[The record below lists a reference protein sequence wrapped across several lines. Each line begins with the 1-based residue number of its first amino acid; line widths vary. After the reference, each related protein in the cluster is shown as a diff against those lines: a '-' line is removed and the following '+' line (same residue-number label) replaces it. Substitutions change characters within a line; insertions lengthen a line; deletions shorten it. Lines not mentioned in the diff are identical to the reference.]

1 MNSRER
7 IQAVLNGKP
16 PDHTPLT
23 TWCFGLKPEPGLTWE
38 QKGRSIEY
46 WYSLRMEHLHTLP
59 QPWNLDD
66 ELRRVQA
73 WQSLGV
79 DDVIDVSIPWSMSSE
94 VTYRDTTLNPGD
106 NAGDTEYPVMLREY
120 KTPAGALR
128 HAVKKT
134 GEEQGP
140 GWVVQPDTVPL
151 IEDFNIPRATMHAV
165 SSTEDI
171 AKIRYLYMQP
181 GEQEKNWFEKRMED
195 IAIGNGGEVA
205 VQAWSAFG
213 MDAAVW
219 FCGAEGAVF
228 MAMDYP
234 EQFGKLMDIIAGTDY
249 ARTGL
254 ACSSPEI
261 DIVVQRGWYS
271 STDFWSPALFDRY
284 VFPHLKECASLAH
297 DHGKKYGY
305 VMTTGVATLGDR
317 LIDAGVDLL
326 YFADPVQDGLP
337 LKRAVELTKR
347 GMTVVGGANAVS
359 LASRNKK
366 QIEREI
372 ERAVEILSPTN
383 RFILHPV
390 DAVFPD
396 TPWESI
402 EIMIDC
408 WRRCW

>member
-7 IQAVLNGKP
+7 INAVLNGAA

-23 TWCFGLKPEPGLTWE
+23 TWCFGLKPPTELSWKRE
-38 QKGRSIEY
+38 GRRIEY

-59 QPWNLDD
+59 QPWTLDD
-66 ELRRVQA
+66 EFRRISA

-79 DDVIDVSIPWSMSSE
+79 DDIIDVSIPWSMSSD
-94 VTYRDTTLNPGD
+94 VTYSDATLKPG
-106 NAGDTEYPVMLREY
+106 ASGGDTGYPVMVREY
-120 KTPAGALR
+120 TTPVGTLR

-134 GEEQGP
+134 GEDQGP
-140 GWVVQPDTVPL
+140 GWVIQPEIVPV
-151 IEDFNIPRATMHAV
+151 IEDFNIPRAVEHAV
-165 SSTEDI
+165 SSPEDI
-171 AKIRYLYMQP
+171 AKIRFLYQDP
-181 GEQEKNWFEKRMED
+181 GETEKQWFEKRMSD
-195 IAIGNGGEVA
+195 ISSHGRGTVP

-219 FCGAEGAVF
+219 FCGAEGAVL

-234 EQFGKLMDIIAGTDY
+234 EEFGELMRIIAETDY
-249 ARTGL
+249 ARTEL
-254 ACSSPEI
+254 ACTSQEI

-271 STDFWSPALFDRY
+271 STDFWSPTLFDRY
-284 VFPHLKECASLAH
+284 VFPHLKECVSLAH
-297 DHGKKYGY
+297 KHGKKYGY
-305 VMTTGVATLGDR
+305 VMTTGVDNLGER

-337 LKRAVELTKR
+337 LKRAVELTSR
-347 GMTVVGGANAVS
+347 GMTVIGGTNSVTLAV
-359 LASRNKK
+359 RNRE
-366 QIEREI
+366 QIEEEV
-372 ERAVEILSPTN
+372 ERAIEALSPTN

-408 WRRCW
+408 WKRCR

>member
-1 MNSRER
+1 
-7 IQAVLNGKP
+7 
-16 PDHTPLT
+16 
-23 TWCFGLKPEPGLTWE
+23 
-38 QKGRSIEY
+38 
-46 WYSLRMEHLHTLP
+46 MEHLHTLP
-59 QPWNLDD
+59 QPWTLDD
-66 ELRRVQA
+66 ELKRVRA

-79 DDVIDVSIPWSMSSE
+79 DDVIDVSMPWSMSSE
-94 VTYRDTTLNPGD
+94 VTYRDTSLIPGG
-106 NAGDTEYPVMLREY
+106 NAGDAEYPVMLREY
-120 KTPAGALR
+120 ITPAGTLR

-165 SSTEDI
+165 SSPEDI
-171 AKIRYLYMQP
+171 AKIRFLYMRP
-181 GEQEKNWFEKRMED
+181 GEEEKNWFKKRMSD
-195 IAIGNGGEVA
+195 ISEKKGREVA

-234 EQFGKLMDIIAGTDY
+234 DQFGKLMNLIAETDY
-249 ARTGL
+249 ARTEL

-271 STDFWSPALFDRY
+271 STDFWSPSLFNRY

-305 VMTTGVATLGDR
+305 VMTTGVETLGGR

-326 YFADPVQDGLP
+326 YFADPVQDGLS
-337 LKRAVELTKR
+337 LKRAAELTKR
-347 GMTVVGGANAVS
+347 GMTVVGGTNAVS

-372 ERAVEILSPTN
+372 ERAVEVLSPTN

-402 EIMIDC
+402 EVMIDC
-408 WRRCW
+408 WKRCW

>member
-7 IQAVLNGKP
+7 INAVLNGKV
-16 PDHTPLT
+16 PDYTPLT
-23 TWCFGLKPEPGLTWE
+23 IWCFGLKPPTELTWE
-38 QKGRSIEY
+38 RKGKRIEY

-59 QPWNLDD
+59 QPWTLDD
-66 ELRRVQA
+66 EFRRVST

-79 DDVIDVSIPWSMSSE
+79 DDIVDVSIPWRIAPD
-94 VTYRDTTLNPGD
+94 VTYSDGTLLPGA
-106 NAGDTEYPVMLREY
+106 AGGDPTYPVMVREY
-120 KTPAGALR
+120 STPIGTLR

-134 GEEQGP
+134 GEDQAP
-140 GWVVQPDTVPL
+140 GWVIQPEIVPI
-151 IEDFNIPRATMHAV
+151 IEDFNIPRAAEHAV
-165 SSTEDI
+165 SSPADI
-171 AKIRYLYMQP
+171 GKIRFLYQGP
-181 GEQEKNWFEKRMED
+181 GETEKQWFKERMAD
-195 IAIGNGGEVA
+195 ISSHGPGTIP
-205 VQAWSAFG
+205 VQAWSSFG

-234 EQFGKLMDIIAGTDY
+234 EEFGKLMEIIAETDY
-249 ARTGL
+249 SRTEL
-254 ACSSPEI
+254 ACTSPEV

-271 STDFWSPALFDRY
+271 STDFWSLTLFDRY
-284 VFPHLKECASLAH
+284 VFPHLKECVSLAH
-297 DHGKKYGY
+297 KHGKKYGY
-305 VMTTGVATLGDR
+305 VMTTGVDILGER

-337 LKRAVELTKR
+337 LMRAQEFTSR
-347 GMTVVGGANAVS
+347 GMTVVGGTNSVTLTA
-359 LASRNKK
+359 RKK
-366 QIEREI
+366 ERIEE
-372 ERAVEILSPTN
+372 EVQRALETLSPTN

-408 WRRCW
+408 WKRYR